1 MNIDSIR
8 AASALLQDL
17 WQRGDVIATLPADMR
32 PRTRADGYAIQA
44 LLVARPDRGA
54 APLYGWKIA
63 ATSIA
68 GQQHINVDGPIAGR
82 ILPSRVVADGGRIP
96 PGPNRMS
103 VAEVEFAFRM
113 DRDVVPRGKPYSTD
127 EVIDAVASLHPAIEV
142 PDSRY
147 EDFTKVGVA
156 QLIADDACAHWFVA
170 ADAAAADWRSIDLS
184 MARVSGRVIRDG
196 NIVLERVG
204 TGANA
209 LGDPRIALAWLV
221 NELSSL
227 GIVLAKG
234 QTVTTGTCVQ
244 PLEVQPGDQVI
255 ADLGALGRAMVRIG

>member
-1 MNIDSIR
+1 MNPDSTR

-17 WQRGDVIATLPADMR
+17 WQRGDVIPMLPVTMR
-32 PRTRADGYAIQA
+32 PQSRADGYAIQA
-44 LLVARPDRGA
+44 LLEARDA
-54 APLYGWKIA
+54 SPLYGWKIA

-82 ILPSRVVADGGRIP
+82 ILASRVVVDGGTVP

-113 DRDVVPRGKPYSTD
+113 GRDLPPRHEPYGVD
-127 EVIDAVASLHPAIEV
+127 EVVDAVASLHAAIEV

-147 EDFTKVGVA
+147 SDFTRVGAA
-156 QLIADDACAHWFVA
+156 QLIADNACAHWFVA
-170 ADAAAADWRSIDLS
+170 ADAAPADWRSIDLA
-184 MARVSGRVIRDG
+184 MHRVTGRVIRNG
-196 NIVLERVG
+196 QVVLERE
-204 TGANA
+204 GAGASA
-209 LGDPRIALAWLV
+209 LGDPRIALTWLA

-234 QTVTTGTCVQ
+234 RMVTTGTCVQ
-244 PLEVQPGDQVI
+244 PLEMRPGDEI
-255 ADLGALGRAMVRIG
+255 TAELGSIGRAVVRIG

>member
-1 MNIDSIR
+1 MNPDSTR

-17 WQRGDVIATLPADMR
+17 WQRGDVIPMLPVTMR
-32 PRTRADGYAIQA
+32 PQSRADGYAIQA
-44 LLVARPDRGA
+44 LLEARDA
-54 APLYGWKIA
+54 SPLYGWKIA

-82 ILPSRVVADGGRIP
+82 ILASRVVVDGGTVP

-113 DRDVVPRGKPYSTD
+113 GRDIVPRVQPYSTD

-170 ADAAAADWRSIDLS
+170 AAATTADWRASNLAL
-184 MARVSGRVIRDG
+184 ARVSGRVIRDG
-196 NIVLERVG
+196 KIVLEREG

-209 LGDPRIALAWLV
+209 LGDPRIALAWLA

-234 QTVTTGTCVQ
+234 QMVTTGTCVQ
-244 PLEVQPGDQVI
+244 PLEVQPGDQVV
-255 ADLGALGRAMVRIG
+255 ADLGALGRAMVEIR